1 MLALKAWSNYQPLN
15 EDTNTIKLFMRLSG
29 KYLGNLL
36 VPKSLSVFQQVRF
49 LQQQAARLCPHPKRT
64 CEDLLLYVGQAQV
77 GPPDMAYLDDLD
89 KEASLQ
95 VQTLLKGCTRLE
107 MMWDE
112 ADSYAKSK
120 VEQAGIRVEQFGPY
134 LEIHLNGTDL
144 PKELRYLGKQRKTL
158 PCIMFVSVANTSVD
172 FSAFKMRYARSVTE
186 SKFLLDV
193 EGLVLYNTAPTNYN
207 HCNVKTLLVAASCV
221 DCENFVG
228 LDQLETLKLDGS
240 HLAPLRV
247 VRNLKALAGLP
258 KLKTIMLNFESMT
271 RQSLSEVLDAMECMP
286 NVGVKNHVGIFV
298 YNARDT
304 LPKILLAKRK
314 IAARRLVVKCMALG
328 LALVTGMSVLKAW
341 WPRLKDRLG

>member
-1 MLALKAWSNYQPLN
+1 MLALKAWSNYQPRN
-15 EDTNTIKLFMRLSG
+15 EDTNTIKLFLRLSG
-29 KYLGNLL
+29 KYLGNLVL
-36 VPKSLSVFQQVRF
+36 SKSLGVFQQVRF
-49 LQQQAARLCPHPKRT
+49 LQLQASGLCPHTKRT
-64 CEDLLLYVGQAQV
+64 CEDLLLYVGQTQV

-95 VQTLLKGCTRLE
+95 VQALLKGCTRLE

-112 ADSYAKSK
+112 DDAYAKSK
-120 VEQAGIRVEQFGPY
+120 VEQAGIRVEQVGPY

-158 PCIMFVSVANTSVD
+158 PGIMFVSVANVSVD

-186 SKFLLDV
+186 SNFLLDV
-193 EGLVLYNTAPTNYN
+193 ECLVLYNTAPTNYI
-207 HCNVKTLLVAASCV
+207 HCNVKTLVVAASCV

-228 LDQLETLKLDGS
+228 LDQLETLKLDGC
-240 HLAPLRV
+240 HFV
-247 VRNLKALAGLP
+247 CNLKALAGLP

-271 RQSLSEVLDAMECMP
+271 RQSVSEVLDAMECMP
-286 NVGVKNHVGIFV
+286 NVGVRNHVGILV

-304 LPKILLAKRK
+304 PPNILLAKRT
-314 IAARRLVVKCMALG
+314 IAARRLVVKCIALG

-341 WPRLKDRLG
+341 WPKMKDRLG